1 MPSLR
6 ALARQSIAA
15 RLRKLDCFV
24 AFAPRND
31 DQTHLLLSAP
41 RSLFL
46 IPPPS
51 WGGWHIVSATSDV
64 SGGGVSTSQ
73 KKTPT
78 RRFAPPS
85 PRFAEAGYEHT
96 SAIWLHYLREV
107 RRIQSHLKFKG

>member
-64 SGGGVSTSQ
+64 SGGGVSTSR
-73 KKTPT
+73 KRPPPGASRHPPHASRRRDKNTPPRS
-78 RRFAPPS
+78 RRTICA
-85 PRFAEAGYEHT
+85 RFAECR
-96 SAIWLHYLREV
+96 AI
-107 RRIQSHLKFKG
+107 